1 MFGRTGDVG
10 EGGTALDG
18 RVAVVTGSTRGIG
31 RAIAEALA
39 ARGAAVVVN
48 SRDPSS
54 AGAAA
59 DEIGGGAVGV
69 AADVGTEEGCN
80 ALFETAF
87 ELCGRV
93 DILVNNAGT
102 SVAGPA
108 EDLPLSEWR
117 RILDLDL
124 TGPFLCCQ
132 LAAREMLRSGKGA
145 IVNIASVAAFT
156 TPRYR
161 VSYVAAKA
169 GLVAMTKV
177 MAAEWAPAIR
187 VNAIA
192 PSYFET
198 DLVADLIERGVVDRA
213 VVAARSPYGR
223 LGRPE
228 EVGRAV
234 AYLVSD
240 EAEFVT
246 GATLPV
252 DGGWLV
258 FGQNL

>member
-1 MFGRTGDVG
+1 MSTPDG
-10 EGGTALDG
+10 ALQG

-31 RAIAEALA
+31 RAIAETLS
-39 ARGAAVVVN
+39 ARGAVVVVN
-48 SRDPSS
+48 SRDPEA
-54 AGAAA
+54 AGSAAA
-59 DEIGGGAVGV
+59 DLGSGAVGV
-69 AADVGTEEGCN
+69 GADVSTEDGCN
-80 ALFETAF
+80 TLFARTLE
-87 ELCGRV
+87 ECGRI

-108 EDLPLSEWR
+108 EELSLAEWH
-117 RILDLDL
+117 RILDVNL

-132 LAAREMLRSGKGA
+132 LAAREMLRCGKGA

-156 TPRYR
+156 TPPRR

-177 MAAEWAPAIR
+177 MAGEWAPAIR
-187 VNAIA
+187 VNAVA
-192 PSYFET
+192 PGYFAT
-198 DLVADLIERGVVDRA
+198 DLVAELIDRGVIDSAA
-213 VVAARSPYGR
+213 VEQRSPYGR

-228 EVGRAV
+228 EVARAV
-234 AYLVSD
+234 AFLVSD
-240 EAEFVT
+240 EAEFVN
-246 GATLPV
+246 GVTLPV